1 MTATTIALTVV
12 FGWFAAVAVIV
23 ALCASRRLADAEA
36 EAKQAMRERDA
47 ARREL
52 HATCFFADAVIETAG
67 QIIYNETQP

>member
-1 MTATTIALTVV
+1 VTATTIALTVV